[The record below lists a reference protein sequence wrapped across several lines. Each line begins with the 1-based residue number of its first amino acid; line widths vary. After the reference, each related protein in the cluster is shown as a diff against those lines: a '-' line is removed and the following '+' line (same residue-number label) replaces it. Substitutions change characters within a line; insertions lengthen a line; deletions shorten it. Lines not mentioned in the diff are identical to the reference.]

1 MRLLMSVA
9 LVLAVT
15 AGFAMAQAASPRQPA
30 VKLSAKEEA
39 LARDKAHEAAVTD
52 CEEMWDRGTHMS
64 KQDWSRTCRRVQDR
78 FRRYELK

>member
-1 MRLLMSVA
+1 MRLLTGIA
-9 LVLAVT
+9 LLLGAST
-15 AGFAMAQAASPRQPA
+15 SLAMAEVAPPLRPA
-30 VKLSAKEEA
+30 GQVPAQDA
-39 LARDKAHEAAVTD
+39 LARDKAYKAAVTN

>member
-1 MRLLMSVA
+1 MRLLTGIA
-9 LVLAVT
+9 LLLGAST
-15 AGFAMAQAASPRQPA
+15 SLAMAQVAPPLRSAGH
-30 VKLSAKEEA
+30 VHAKEDA
-39 LARDKAHEAAVTD
+39 LARNKAYEAAVAD